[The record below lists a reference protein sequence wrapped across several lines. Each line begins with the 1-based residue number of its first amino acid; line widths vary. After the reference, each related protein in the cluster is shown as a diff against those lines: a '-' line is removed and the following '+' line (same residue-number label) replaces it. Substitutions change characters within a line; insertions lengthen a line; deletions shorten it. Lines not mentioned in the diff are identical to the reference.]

1 MRNDQTYM
9 AEEHQRCEA
18 NLLQESRIAL
28 LKIESFHFAMNHSGI
43 GAHYQNEAKEMVSK
57 ALLSFVPNSFILS
70 EEGFYYKPKNS

>member
-1 MRNDQTYM
+1 VTI
-9 AEEHQRCEA
+9 AEKYHQSEA
-18 NLLQESRIAL
+18 NILQESRIAL
-28 LKIESFHFAMNHSGI
+28 LKIERFHFAMNHSGI